1 MEGVLF
7 YIFIGFVVVAL
18 VVFLLWERFF
28 RVSAD
33 VEEGDSHRK
42 EYELAVLKE
51 LGERIGYA
59 LDVEKVVGLVTG
71 SLHQF
76 IEYAT
81 VSYILL
87 EKDKV
92 VFNVNIEKPV
102 SNKFIQKVQDQMK
115 NAIEAL
121 IDRKVKEKEIEKHV
135 SGALASEDA
144 PDTVCSYFNIP
155 LVIDEK
161 AVGLLTVSHYE
172 EGQYKEE
179 DMTVL
184 YKIVAQ
190 VSQAVTKLERV
201 VKTEQAKLG
210 AMIESLVDGVM
221 MTDREHNVLVV
232 NPAAKKYLGLED
244 DTEIDI
250 FDCID
255 NFDGKFDIRG
265 KLEESIVRD
274 KIITT
279 DDVLI
284 HDKFFQVVVSPVKGK
299 THILKGQILGGV
311 VVFHDMSKEKEVERK
326 EEEYASIMIH
336 ELRGPLDGIKKMT
349 EFMHEED
356 VRKNKEMYQQYIK
369 MIFESSSQMLELV
382 NDLLDVAKIE
392 SGKLTLTPRA
402 SKLKQVVVERLNF
415 FVLAAE
421 NKHISMEM
429 RYVDEVSDELEFDQ
443 IRVEQVLNNLLSN
456 AIKYT
461 DDGGEVFVDVF
472 MHTKGELLSAE
483 AKKFKVDWFVGTKEN
498 EQFKKISDCVVIGVT
513 DTGQGM
519 DVVELKR
526 LFSKFDKDDIVSRKG
541 HDIKSLGIGLVVVKG
556 IVEAH
561 GGVVGAASQKDKGS
575 TFFFTINT

>member
-1 MEGVLF
+1 
-7 YIFIGFVVVAL
+7 
-18 VVFLLWERFF
+18 
-28 RVSAD
+28 
-33 VEEGDSHRK
+33 

-59 LDVEKVVGLVTG
+59 LDVEKVVALVTG

-92 VFNVNIEKPV
+92 IFKINAEKPV
-102 SNKFIQKVQDQMK
+102 AKKFIQDVRKQMK
-115 NAIEAL
+115 NALEAL
-121 IDRKVKEKEIEKHV
+121 IDREVKEEEIEEHV
-135 SGALASEDA
+135 SGAITSEDA

-161 AVGLLTVSHYE
+161 AVGLLTVSHPK

-190 VSQAVTKLERV
+190 VSQAVTKLEQV
-201 VKTEQAKLG
+201 VKTEQAKLE
-210 AMIESLVDGVM
+210 AMVESLTDGVM
-221 MTDREHNVLVV
+221 MTDREYNVLVI
-232 NPAAKKYLGLED
+232 NPTTKKYLRLED
-244 DTEIDI
+244 DSRIDI
-250 FDCID
+250 FDCMN

-279 DDVLI
+279 DDVMI
-284 HDKFFQVVVSPVKGK
+284 HDKFFRVVVSPVKGK
-299 THILKGQILGGV
+299 SHILKGQILGGV
-311 VVFHDMSKEKEVERK
+311 VIFHDMSKEKEVEKLK
-326 EEEYASIMIH
+326 EEYTSIMIH
-336 ELRGPLDGIKKMT
+336 ELRGPLDGIKKMA

-356 VRKNKEMYQQYIK
+356 VRKNKEMYQQYVQ

-382 NDLLDVAKIE
+382 NDLLDVARIE

-402 SKLKQVVVERLNF
+402 SKLKQIVAERLNF
-415 FVLAAE
+415 FAIAAE

-429 RYVDEVSDELEFDQ
+429 RCSDEISDELEFDQ
-443 IRVEQVLNNLLSN
+443 IRVEQVFNNLLSN

-461 DDGGEVFVDVF
+461 DEGGEVSVDVF
-472 MHTKGELLSAE
+472 VHTKGSLLSVE
-483 AKKFKVDWFVGTKEN
+483 AKEFEADWFIGTKED
-498 EQFKKISDCVVIGVT
+498 EQFKKRQDCIIVGVT
-513 DTGQGM
+513 DTGRGI
-519 DVVELKR
+519 DSAGLKR
-526 LFSKFDKDDIVSRKG
+526 LFSKFDKNDIVSQKG
-541 HDIKSLGIGLVVVKG
+541 REIKVLGIGLVIVKG

-561 GGVVGAASQKDKGS
+561 GGVVGVASVKDKGS